1 MFYYAYT
8 YNKIFKL
15 NRQSGKLEKSYTLT
29 GLRPYFIA
37 NKNFIYGIINDAKRI
52 LILNLNLEQMTEISY
67 DDAYD
72 KIFFNTNGSDLI
84 LRSCKTPFFLN
95 V

>member
-1 MFYYAYT
+1 LNDNAIICKIESMFYYAYT

-15 NRQSGKLEKSYTLT
+15 NRQSGKLEKSYILT

-37 NKNFIYGIINDAKRI
+37 NNNFIYGIINDAKRI

-67 DDAYD
+67 M
-72 KIFFNTNGSDLI
+72 
-84 LRSCKTPFFLN
+84 TPMTKYFLTQMEQI
-95 V
+95 